1 MGYTHYWRDM
11 PTEHS
16 EARWE
21 MFVEAVEHV
30 YEELP
35 EFADGYF
42 EGEPLIIRNW
52 EGKDEPEFSLEG
64 IYFNGDDSKGLD
76 HESFVIER
84 VPSRPDFSFCKT
96 ARKPYDLLVCST
108 LLLYK
113 HFWPEVQISSDGNFE
128 DWESAIEHVKNVTGL
143 HIDIFNNIDQ
153 IEELV

>member
-11 PTEHS
+11 PAEHS

-21 MFVEAVEHV
+21 MFVEAVKHV
-30 YEELP
+30 HEELP
-35 EFADGYF
+35 DFA
-42 EGEPLIIRNW
+42 
-52 EGKDEPEFSLEG
+52 
-64 IYFNGDDSKGLD
+64 
-76 HESFVIER
+76 
-84 VPSRPDFSFCKT
+84 FCKT

-113 HFWPEVQISSDGNFE
+113 HFWPEVQISSDGDFE

-153 IEELV
+153 IKELV